1 MLLANPVTRLRTVV
15 ERSVAVVL
23 LLAATSDALG
33 SMKVVSPW
41 HWYLDRNI
49 LVEGLASGAVIG
61 PVLVAAA
68 LFAAGAWFFDRRD
81 LH

>member
-33 SMKVVSPW
+33 SMEVVSPW
-41 HWYLDRNI
+41 H
-49 LVEGLASGAVIG
+49 
-61 PVLVAAA
+61 
-68 LFAAGAWFFDRRD
+68 
-81 LH
+81 